1 MITRRNMP
9 LPEGLYYPQ
18 FERDNCGVG
27 FITKIDGEKS
37 HEVVEKGLE
46 ILERLEHRGAVGA
59 DPETGDGAG
68 ILMQLPDEF
77 LRTKMVEQGV
87 KLPAIGEYGVGMIFL
102 PRKLDESLLAEG
114 IIEKI
119 IQEEG
124 QEVLGWRDVPVVVD
138 AIGETAASTL
148 PVIKQV
154 FVKKAEGLDN
164 FELKLYIIRKRIEK
178 AIEESEIKNAELF
191 SIPSFSSRVLVYKG
205 LILPEQMKKFYLDL
219 EDKSLK
225 SAIALVHQR
234 FSTNTFPSWDLA
246 QPFRYLAHNGEIN
259 TLTGN
264 HNWMIAREPDLACDT
279 IGDDISKLFPI
290 TDSRDSDSANL
301 DHAFELLVAS
311 GMSLIEAMTMLVPEP
326 WEKNQFLKEEVR
338 DYYEYNAG
346 LMEPWDGPAAIAFTD
361 GVQIGATLDRNG
373 LRPARYTVTKD
384 GYVILASEVGTLEI
398 DPTNIAESR
407 RLQPGKMLL
416 IDTAEGKIYSDEEIK
431 EKVSTAKPYGEW
443 LKKNKKYLK
452 DLAGDKER
460 YSEDF
465 DTLITRLKSF
475 GYSRED
481 LSVIIGPM
489 AENKKEA
496 IGSMGNDEPLAV
508 LSNRAKSLFDYFKQ
522 LFAQVTNPP
531 IDPIREEI
539 VMSLKTNIGVKGNVL
554 EKTEDKAKTIEL
566 ESPILSNGD
575 LDKIIHLNDQD
586 FRAKVIPMVFD
597 PEEKNGLEKG
607 LNRLFK
613 YAKESIEAGNNILVL
628 SDRKVDDFNAPIPAL
643 LATSALHNYLIK
655 EGKRNGIDIIVETG
669 EAREVMHFALL
680 IGYGA
685 LAVNPYLAL
694 ESISYMND
702 KELYLSSGDEEQK
715 VERKKAYIKAINKG
729 LLKIMSKMGISTIQ
743 SYRGAQIF
751 EAVGLSQEFIDR
763 YFPNTTSRIEG
774 IGLDVLEQE
783 VLINHKKAFKDT
795 RTNNDD
801 LLENEGKYKWRPKGE
816 KHLFSPEAIATLQ
829 HAAKVN
835 DYNIYKEYAEM
846 INNQANNLSTIRG
859 LFKFKNQNPIPIEE
873 VEPVEEIRKRFVTGA
888 MSYGSISKEAHET
901 IAKAMNA
908 IGGMS
913 NSGEGGE
920 DPERFKDDRRSAI
933 KQVAS
938 GRFGV
943 TTEYL
948 VNADE
953 LQIKMAQGAKP
964 GEGGHLPGRK
974 VSEEIAR
981 VRHTSPGIDLISP
994 PPHHDIYSIEDLAQL
1009 IFDLKNVNPEARVSV
1024 KLVSRIGIGTIAAGV
1039 SKAHADMILVSGYDG
1054 GTGAAPLTSIKHTGL
1069 PWELGLSET
1078 HQVLV
1083 KNNLRGRVRVQ
1094 ADGQMKTGRDIAI
1107 AALLGAEEY
1116 GFSTS
1121 SLVVLGCIMM
1131 RACHSN
1137 TCPVGVATQN
1147 PELRKRFNGKVEDLI
1162 NFFTFVAQEM
1172 REIMAELGF
1181 RTVDEMIG
1189 RVDKLEMND
1198 AIKHWKSQG
1207 IDLSK
1212 ILHQPTLPKKIANR
1226 CVEAQDHGIDDI
1238 LDRKLIELAQPALE
1252 NGEKVELDLDIYN
1265 VNRTTGTMLSGEIA
1279 KRYGAK
1285 GLADDTIAINFK
1297 GYAGQSFGTFGM
1309 QGLTLN
1315 LEGQANDYIGKGL
1328 FGAKIIIKK
1337 PQESDFKA
1345 HENIIGGNTIL
1356 YGAIRGQL
1364 YMNGIAGERFAVRN
1378 SGASAVVEGVGDH
1391 CCEYMTGGRV
1401 VVLGETGRNFGAGM
1415 SGGIAYV
1422 YDIDGGFAD
1431 RLNTG
1436 MVNIDELDDHDIAEL
1451 KSLIENHANYTDSE
1465 RAQEILAD
1473 WDNSLGKFVKVI
1485 SPAYKQLL
1493 AKSRKEAE

>member
-1 MITRRNMP
+1 MIKRKGIP
-9 LPEGLYYPQ
+9 SQEGLYYPEY
-18 FERDNCGVG
+18 ERDNCGVG
-27 FITKIDGEKS
+27 FITNINGEKS
-37 HEVVEKGLE
+37 HKVVEKGLE
-46 ILERLEHRGAVGA
+46 ILVRLEHRGAVGA

-77 LRTKMVEQGV
+77 LRTKMKEEGLE
-87 KLPAIGEYGVGMIFL
+87 LPQKGDYGVGMIFL
-102 PRKLDESLLAEG
+102 PRKSDECLLAEG
-114 IIEKI
+114 ITEKI
-119 IQEEG
+119 IEEEG
-124 QEVLGWRDVPVVVD
+124 QEVLGWRDVPLNETV
-138 AIGETAASTL
+138 IGESAASTL

-154 FVKKAEGLDN
+154 FIKKADNIDN
-164 FELKLYIIRKRIEK
+164 FELKLYIIRRRIEK
-178 AIEESEIKNAELF
+178 AIEDSEIKNTEFF
-191 SIPSFSSRVLVYKG
+191 SIPSLSNRVLVYKG
-205 LILPEQMKKFYLDL
+205 LILPAQIKEFYLDL
-219 EDKSLK
+219 QDPTLK

-264 HNWMIAREPDLACDT
+264 INWMDAREPDLDCER
-279 IGDDISKLFPI
+279 IGNDIDKLFPI
-290 TDSRDSDSANL
+290 TNPIDSDSANL

-311 GMSLIEAMTMLVPEP
+311 GMSLVEAMTMLVPEP
-326 WEKNQFLKEEVR
+326 WEKNDFLKDQVR

-361 GVQIGATLDRNG
+361 GTQMGATLDRNG
-373 LRPARYTVTKD
+373 LRPARYIVTKD
-384 GYVILASEVGTLEI
+384 GFVIMASEIGTLEV
-398 DPTNIAESR
+398 DPANISESR

-416 IDTAEGKIYSDEEIK
+416 IDTEEGRILSDEEIK
-431 EKVSTAKPYGEW
+431 EKVSTARPYGEW
-443 LKKNKKYLK
+443 LKENKKYLK
-452 DLAGDKER
+452 DLTGGKER
-460 YSEDF
+460 YGEDF
-465 DTLITRLKSF
+465 DTIVTRLKSF

-481 LSVIIGPM
+481 LSVIISPM
-489 AENKKEA
+489 AENKKES

-508 LSNRAKSLFDYFKQ
+508 LSNRSKSLFDYFKQ

-539 VMSLKTNIGVKGNVL
+539 VMSLKTNLGVKANIL
-554 EKTEDKAKTIEL
+554 EKTADKARTIEL
-566 ESPILSNGD
+566 ESPILSNED
-575 LDKIIHLNDQD
+575 LDKIIHLNDEE
-586 FRAKVIPMVFD
+586 FRAKSIPMVFD

-607 LNRLFK
+607 LDRLFH
-613 YAKESIEAGNNILVL
+613 YAEESIDAGYNVLVL
-628 SDRKVDDFNAPIPAL
+628 SDRKIDDFNAPIPSL

-655 EGKRNGIDIIVETG
+655 ENKRNGVDIIVETG

-694 ESISYMND
+694 ETISYMTD
-702 KELYLSSGDEEQK
+702 KELYLDAADSDTLNS
-715 VERKKAYIKAINKG
+715 RKKGYIKAINKG

-751 EAVGLSQEFIDR
+751 EAVGLSQGFIDQ
-763 YFPNTTSRIEG
+763 YFPGTTSRIEG
-774 IGLDVLEQE
+774 IALDVLERE
-783 VLINHKKAFKDT
+783 ILDNHSKAFKEL
-795 RTNNDD
+795 NDSNEN

-816 KHLFSPEAIATLQ
+816 HHLFTPEAISTLQ
-829 HAAKVN
+829 YAAKTN
-835 DYNIYKEYAEM
+835 DYELYKEYSKM
-846 INNQANNLSTIRG
+846 INDQSGNLSTIRG
-859 LFKFKNQNPIPIEE
+859 LFKFKDRNPIPISE

-920 DPERFKDDRRSAI
+920 DPERFEDNRRSAI

-943 TTEYL
+943 TTHYL

-964 GEGGHLPGRK
+964 GEGGHLPGHK
-974 VSEEIAR
+974 VTEEIAR

-1078 HQVLV
+1078 HQVLI

-1147 PELRKRFNGKVEDLI
+1147 PELRKRFSGRVDDLI
-1162 NFFTFVAQEM
+1162 NFFTFIAQEM

-1181 RTVDEMIG
+1181 RTVDEMVG
-1189 RVDKLEMND
+1189 RVDKLEMNE
-1198 AIKHWKSQG
+1198 AIKHWKSEG
-1207 IDLSK
+1207 IDLTK
-1212 ILHQPTLPKKIANR
+1212 ILHQPTLPKKIAGR
-1226 CVEAQDHGIDDI
+1226 CVEKQDHGIDEV
-1238 LDRKLIELAQPALE
+1238 LDRKLIDLATPALE
-1252 NGEKVELDLDIYN
+1252 KGEKVDLDLDIYN
-1265 VNRTTGTMLSGEIA
+1265 TNRTAGTMLSGEIA
-1279 KRYGAK
+1279 KRYGAQ
-1285 GLADDTIAINFK
+1285 GLDDDTININFK

-1337 PQESDFKA
+1337 PKTSDFKA
-1345 HENIIGGNTIL
+1345 EENIIGGNTIL
-1356 YGAIRGQL
+1356 YGAIRGEL

-1422 YDIDGGFAD
+1422 YDIAGNFEDKVNQGI
-1431 RLNTG
+1431 
-1436 MVNIDELDDHDIAEL
+1436 VNIEELEEDDILEL
-1451 KSLIENHANYTDSE
+1451 KSLLEKHVEYTDSE
-1465 RAQEILAD
+1465 RGKEILAD
-1473 WDNSLGKFVKVI
+1473 WDKSLSKFVKVI
-1485 SPAYKQLL
+1485 SPAYKELL
-1493 AKSRKEAE
+1493 AKSREEAE